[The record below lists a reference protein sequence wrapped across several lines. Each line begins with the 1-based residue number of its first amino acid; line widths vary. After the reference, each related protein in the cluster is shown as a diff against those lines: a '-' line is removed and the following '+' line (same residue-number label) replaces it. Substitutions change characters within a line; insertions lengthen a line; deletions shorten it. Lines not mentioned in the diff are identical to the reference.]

1 MVNCRYLSN
10 SLTSTNCG
18 CNTTIAEMPIYVAKQ
33 HSTYPP
39 FKVDVT
45 DCNGEPYDLKDL
57 VVEAA
62 MWTNARLKTAITITD
77 DLIRFADNVGYNS
90 VGPSSILHVSNGRDF
105 ERMTIVGFD
114 DVNKVIQVN
123 RGACDTTI
131 RPWTK
136 GTTVKILRFF
146 NSPASSEL
154 TYHNRENVDGTVT
167 QNVLQRSTLIYEWK
181 PEDVCFVGKYYFEF
195 KVLKMAILNNLNAFD
210 ISTISITPISEIN
223 YHCELGLGV
232 EWARR
237 FPNDKEGFVIEVTS
251 SPTAEC

>member
-1 MVNCRYLSN
+1 
-10 SLTSTNCG
+10 LTSTNCG

-90 VGPSSILHVSNGRDF
+90 VGTSSILHVSNGRDF

-181 PEDVCFVGKYYFEF
+181 PEDVCFIGKYYFEF

>member
-10 SLTSTNCG
+10 SMTSTSCG
-18 CNTTIAEMPIYVAKQ
+18 CNTSIAEMPIYIVKQ

-45 DCNGEPYDLKDL
+45 DCNGEAYDLKDL

-62 MWTNARLKTAITITD
+62 MWTNAKLKTAID
-77 DLIRFADNVGYNS
+77 DTENLIKFADNIGYDS

-105 ERMTIVGFD
+105 ERMTIAGFD

-123 RGACDTTI
+123 RGACDTTV
-131 RPWTK
+131 RPWAK
-136 GTTVKILRFF
+136 GSNVKILRFL

-154 TYHNRENVDGTVT
+154 TYYDRENIDGTIT
-167 QNVLQRSTLIYEWK
+167 KNVLQRSTLIYEWK
-181 PEDVCFVGKYYFEF
+181 PEDVCFIGKYYFEF
-195 KVLKMAILNNLNAFD
+195 KVLKMSLFTNLNAID
-210 ISTISITPISEIN
+210 PSTVSITPVNDVN
-223 YHCELGLGV
+223 YHCELGYGV

>member
-1 MVNCRYLSN
+1 MVNCRYLSS

-18 CNTTIAEMPIYVAKQ
+18 CNTAIAEMPIYVIKR

-45 DCNGEPYDLKDL
+45 DCNQEPYDVKDL
-57 VVEAA
+57 VIEAA
-62 MWTNARLKTAITITD
+62 MWTNAKLKTALTASDIYIK
-77 DLIRFADNVGYNS
+77 FADNIGYDS
-90 VGPSSILHVSNGRDF
+90 VGPNSILHVSNGRDF

-114 DVNKVIQVN
+114 DVNKAIQVN
-123 RGACDTTI
+123 RGACDTVA

-136 GTTVKILRFF
+136 GTPIKILRFF

-154 TYHNRENVDGTVT
+154 FYYDRENIDGTT
-167 QNVLQRSTLIYEWK
+167 TKNVLQRSTLIYEWK
-181 PEDVCFVGKYYFEF
+181 PEDVCFIGKYYFEF
-195 KVLKMAILNNLNAFD
+195 KVLKMNLLTNLDDFNI
-210 ISTISITPISEIN
+210 ISKNDIN
-223 YHCELGLGV
+223 YHCELGVGV

-237 FPNDKEGFVIEVTS
+237 FPNDKEGFVIEVTD

>member
-1 MVNCRYLSN
+1 MVNCRYLSS

-18 CNTTIAEMPIYVAKQ
+18 CNTAIAEMPIYVVKQ
-33 HSTYPP
+33 HSNYPP

-45 DCNGEPYDLKDL
+45 DCNQEPYDVKDL

-62 MWTNARLKTAITITD
+62 MWTNAKLKTALTASDIYIK
-77 DLIRFADNVGYNS
+77 FADNIGYDS
-90 VGPSSILHVSNGRDF
+90 VGPNSILHVSNGRDF

-114 DVNKVIQVN
+114 DVNKAIQVN
-123 RGACDTTI
+123 RGACDTVA

-136 GTTVKILRFF
+136 GTPIKILRFF

-154 TYHNRENVDGTVT
+154 VYYDRENIDGTKT
-167 QNVLQRSTLIYEWK
+167 KNVLQRSTLIYDWK

-195 KVLKMAILNNLNAFD
+195 KVLKMNLLTNLDDFNI
-210 ISTISITPISEIN
+210 ISKNDIN
-223 YHCELGLGV
+223 YHCELGVGV

-237 FPNDKEGFVIEVTS
+237 FPNDKEGFVIEVTA

>member
-1 MVNCRYLSN
+1 
-10 SLTSTNCG
+10 LTSTNCG

-90 VGPSSILHVSNGRDF
+90 VGTSSILHVSNGRDF

>member
-10 SLTSTNCG
+10 SLTSTSCG
-18 CNTTIAEMPIYVAKQ
+18 CSTSIAEMPIYVVKQ

-62 MWTNARLKTAITITD
+62 MWTNAKLKTALTITD
-77 DLIRFADNVGYNS
+77 NLIRFADNIGYDS
-90 VGPSSILHVSNGRDF
+90 VGPNSILHISNGRDF
-105 ERMTIVGFD
+105 ERMSIVGFD
-114 DVNKVIQVN
+114 DVNKVIEVT

-131 RPWTK
+131 RPWAK
-136 GTTVKILRFF
+136 GSSVKILRFF
-146 NSPASSEL
+146 NAPASSEL
-154 TYHNRENVDGTVT
+154 TYYDRENIDGTT
-167 QNVLQRSTLIYEWK
+167 TLNVLQRSTLIYDWQ
-181 PEDVCFVGKYYFEF
+181 PEDVCFIGKYYFEF
-195 KVLKMAILNNLNAFD
+195 KVLKMNLLANLDAYD
-210 ISTISITPISEIN
+210 PATVSITPVSQID